1 MTWIGLVCRGSAAL
15 VALLIL
21 VPFTASAQ
29 QGAGSVAG
37 EVADDTGGVLPG
49 VTIEAASPALIEGV
63 RTAFTDG
70 EGRYNII
77 NLVPGTYSITFT
89 LPGFATIIREGV
101 ELTSNFTST
110 INAAMQVGGI
120 EETIT
125 VTGASP
131 LVDVQN
137 VRQQTAIQQELR
149 SELPSGTMNMMTI
162 TRLVPGMTSGTDPGG
177 GGATGLYSS
186 NQSTAAN
193 FHGKAGSKQTYDGM
207 QTNNLSGEGSTSYTM
222 NPSTVEETTVETGG
236 INAES
241 NASGLLINM
250 IPKDGGNTFSFGSS
264 GTFTNESLQTS
275 AVSDTL
281 KERGLTTASKV
292 LRAYDAHVTVGGP
305 IRRDRL
311 WFFAATRFTGT
322 KNQPAGLFFNAT
334 RGTPIY
340 TPDLDKPQFAKEWLQ
355 AQSMRITWQASQT
368 NKITGFVDPQLQI
381 RRGGGNA
388 APEAQGCLTF
398 WPQGLYQ
405 AAWTSTM
412 TTRLLIEAGTSLTK
426 GPFPCTREDTTDQ
439 FGFTVAPTDVSILE
453 RSTGFR
459 YNASRGYRDRNDHD
473 RYAER
478 FAVSYV
484 TGSHN
489 FKTGMQLQQHV
500 HNQLDVT
507 NSDGRNLACPDCDV
521 RYQFTNGVPTRI
533 ELWATP
539 YLRQHR
545 TQGDLGL
552 FVQDQWTVD
561 RMTLNLGLRFDY
573 YKAKV
578 LAQEVPAGDYLPARS
593 FESVPDVPEWTDL
606 NPRLG
611 MSYDLSGTG
620 QTAIKASLGRYV
632 GRETLVYARANNPI
646 STSIN
651 NVNRNWNDANGNFI
665 PDCDLRNFDS
675 NGECGPIDNEN
686 FGKSNPGAVQ
696 FADDLIRGH
705 GVRDYFWDVAAEV
718 QHELSAGVSVKA
730 GYYRNWSDHFG
741 AFPRGENT
749 VGVTDNLAVTPEDFD
764 EYCITAPVDSRLP
777 GGGGNEICGL
787 YDVRPDKFGQGEL
800 LVARASSYGD
810 GKSRVSDFVTVSIN
824 SRFGTGAEVGASL
837 DMGRTVED
845 HCFTVDSPQNQVPD
859 RAQGTRGPQP
869 KPVLDCRVVNPFGGQ
884 TQIKAHMVYPLP
896 GGFQVSAI
904 FENLSGA
911 PHEAYLNVRNDDIAP
926 SLGRNLAACGTRTVC
941 TSTARVP
948 LVQLFSQREPRR
960 TLLDLRLSKAFDVG
974 DGALLR
980 ANFDLYNALNSSAL
994 LRLNNN
1000 YGSAWLQPVGTSGA
1014 AANRL
1019 IQVGGQLQ
1027 F

>member
-1 MTWIGLVCRGSAAL
+1 MTRSRLVCFGSAIL

-29 QGAGSVAG
+29 QGAGAVAG

-77 NLVPGTYSITFT
+77 NLVPGTYSVTFT
-89 LPGFATIIREGV
+89 LPGFATIIREGLEV
-101 ELTSNFTST
+101 TSNFTST

-137 VRQQTAIQQELR
+137 VRQQTAVREQLR
-149 SELPSGTMNMMTI
+149 AELPSGTMNMMSLA
-162 TRLVPGMTSGTDPGG
+162 RLVPGMTSGTDPGG

-281 KERGLTTASKV
+281 KDRGLTAASKV
-292 LRAYDAHVTVGGP
+292 LRAYDFNATVGGP
-305 IRRDRL
+305 VRRDRL

-334 RGTPIY
+334 RGTPLY
-340 TPDLDKPQFAKEWLQ
+340 TPDLNKPQFAKEWLKAQ
-355 AQSMRITWQASQT
+355 AVRITWQASEN
-368 NKITGFVDPQLQI
+368 NKITSFTDTQLQM

-388 APEAQGCLTF
+388 APEAQGCLSF

-405 AAWTSTM
+405 GAWTSTLSS
-412 TTRLLIEAGTSLTK
+412 RLLIEAGASLTK
-426 GPFPCTREDTTDQ
+426 GPWPCTREDATDQ
-439 FGFTVAPTDVSILE
+439 FGFTVSPTDVSILE

-459 YNASRGYRDRNDHD
+459 YNAASGYRTRNDQD
-473 RYAER
+473 RYAQR
-478 FAVSYV
+478 FSVAYV

-489 FKTGMQLQQHV
+489 FKTGMQLQEMV
-500 HNQLDVT
+500 HNRDDVM
-507 NSDGRNLACPDCDV
+507 NSDGRNAACPECDV
-521 RYQFTNGVPTRI
+521 RYQFTNGVPTRV
-533 ELWATP
+533 ELHATP
-539 YLRQHR
+539 FSRKHR
-545 TQGDLGL
+545 TVADLGL
-552 FVQDQWTVD
+552 YAQDQWTVD
-561 RMTLNLGLRFDY
+561 RLTLNLGLRFDY
-573 YKAKV
+573 YQAKV

-593 FESVPDVPEWTDL
+593 FEPVPNVPEWTDI

-611 MSYDLSGTG
+611 MSYDLFGTG
-620 QTAIKASLGRYV
+620 QTALKGSLGRYV

-651 NVNRNWNDANGNFI
+651 NVNRNWNDANGNFV

-686 FGKSNPGAVQ
+686 FGKSNPEAVQ
-696 FADDLIRGH
+696 FADNLIH
-705 GVRDYFWDVAAEV
+705 GFGNREYFWDLAAEV
-718 QHELSAGVSVKA
+718 QHELGPGVSLRV

-749 VGVTDNLAVTPEDFD
+749 VGVVDNLAVTPEDFD
-764 EYCITAPVDSRLP
+764 EYCITSPSDSRLP

-787 YDVRPDKFGQGEL
+787 YDIRPDKFGVGEE
-800 LVARASSYGD
+800 LVARASDYGD

-824 SRFGTGAEVGASL
+824 SRFGNGAEVGASL

-859 RAQGTRGPQP
+859 RAQNTRGPIP
-869 KPVLDCRVVNPFGGQ
+869 KPVLDCRTVNPFGGQ

-948 LVQLFSQREPRR
+948 LIQLFSQREARR
-960 TLLDLRLSKAFDVG
+960 TLLDVRLSKAFDVG

-1000 YGSAWLQPVGTSGA
+1000 YGSAWLQPVGTSGS

-1019 IQVGGQLQ
+1019 VQVGGQLQ